1 MKSLWTALSVIA
13 IANILALGGLVGWL
27 KATDRLNLE
36 RVNKVREV
44 FTTTTAEDKVA
55 AEQAEAKKVADAK
68 AAEEAVKAARPPVTA
83 IEQMVAK
90 DLLSEKDR
98 QDVNRLAK
106 EVEILR
112 TSLVR
117 ERAELDRIRAQLETD
132 RASFLAMRKK
142 IKEQEGTAQFQKALG
157 VLQAMKPDQAT
168 TTLAELLKLPAP
180 VAPPSATGETPSAG
194 PLVANGQK
202 VNPGAAP
209 AAAGPAFSQDGMDL
223 VVGYLNAMEDRTR
236 SRIMG
241 QFVQTDPAL
250 AGELLERLRTR
261 GIETAST
268 QAAQP

>member
-1 MKSLWTALSVIA
+1 MKTLWTTLSVIA
-13 IANILALGGLVGWL
+13 IANILALAGLVGWL
-27 KATDRLNLE
+27 KATDRLDLE

-44 FTTTTAEDKVA
+44 FLTTTVQDKIAE
-55 AEQAEAKKVADAK
+55 EQAAVQKEADAK
-68 AAEEAVKAARPPVTA
+68 AAEEAVKAARPPATA

-132 RASFLAMRKK
+132 RAGFLAMRKK

-157 VLQAMKPDQAT
+157 VLSAMKPDQAKM
-168 TTLAELLKLPAP
+168 TLAELLRLPVPAVP
-180 VAPPSATGETPSAG
+180 TEAGEPSTG
-194 PLVANGQK
+194 PLVANGQR
-202 VNPGAAP
+202 VNPGVAP
-209 AAAGPAFSQDGMDL
+209 APATPAMNQDGMDL
-223 VVGYLNAMEDRTR
+223 VVGYLNAMDDRAR

-250 AGELLERLRTR
+250 AGQLLERLRTR
-261 GIETAST
+261 GIDTASS